1 MAINDTLAGWGEAVA
16 PYITKEYLLN
26 IWDIAKV
33 VLIIIA
39 IFLVI
44 RFIVRLKFLQRIK
57 LILKNVKEIN
67 EKIRV
72 NLLDLWMTMLIV
84 VDKENNKK
92 KVTPLIKKFLKTKQ

>member
-44 RFIVRLKFLQRIK
+44 RFIVHLKFLQRIK

-67 EKIRV
+67 EKMSKLV
-72 NLLDLWMTMLIV
+72 GLMDDNVIV

>member
-67 EKIRV
+67 EKMSKLV
-72 NLLDLWMTMLIV
+72 GLMDDNVIV

>member
-1 MAINDTLAGWGEAVA
+1 MTINDTLAGWGEAVA

-67 EKIRV
+67 EKMSKLV
-72 NLLDLWMTMLIV
+72 GLMDDNVIV

>member
-39 IFLVI
+39 VFLVI
-44 RFIVRLKFLQRIK
+44 RFIIRLKFLQRIK

-67 EKIRV
+67 EKMSKLV
-72 NLLDLWMTMLIV
+72 GLMDDNVIV